1 MHRLFNL
8 AAVVVTLAIP
18 GAALATTGTGTGT
31 GLAVTVSLSP
41 DTAANGD
48 TVTATEA
55 FTNTSATKQNVVVNN
70 VLTDPTGATATRTT
84 RVVLKPG
91 ETSSQTA
98 TYAVDPA
105 DLRGAYTL
113 AATATDKTGTATAAA
128 RVTYI

>member
-8 AAVVVTLAIP
+8 AAVALTLAIP

-55 FTNTSATKQNVVVNN
+55 ITNTSATKQNVVVNN
-70 VLTDPTGATATRTT
+70 VLTDPTGATVTRTT
-84 RVVLKPG
+84 RVVLKSG
-91 ETSSQTA
+91 ETFSQTA
-98 TYAVDPA
+98 TYVVDPA
-105 DLRGAYTL
+105 DPRGTYTL
-113 AATATDKTGTATAAA
+113 AVTATDKTGTATAEA